1 MSNSNTF
8 RPYLIDIEQPFLF
21 PPDVREWLSEKHLA
35 YFIMEVVGELDLQKI
50 TSKYDRSKG
59 GNAAFHPQMM
69 VTLLIYAYCVGI
81 ISSRKIEKA
90 AYEIVPFRVI
100 CAGCY
105 PDHDTIADFRRRH
118 LKELSGLFLQV
129 LQLCQKAGLVKL
141 GHVSLDGT
149 KVKANA
155 SKHKAMSY
163 DRMEKTIGE
172 LDREVRELLKQARE
186 TDYAEDKRYGKG
198 KSEEDLPERL
208 RFKEARLKKIR
219 EAKAAL
225 EAEAKAAAQVKAL
238 EVEKRL
244 AERAEAEAETGKKI
258 AGKPPVAP
266 DPETA
271 VPEARAQKNFTD
283 PESRIMKDGASKGF
297 EQAYNAQIVVDS
309 ATQIIVASG
318 VTQETNDKKQL
329 VPMMEKTKQNL
340 GSLPEKV
347 SADAGYFSETNI
359 TAKDLTEVDLYI
371 PPDRQKHGS
380 NALPAN
386 EELAVTTKK
395 DLSVADQM
403 REKLRA
409 EAGQD
414 VYKHRKE
421 IVEPVFGQ
429 IKEIRGFRRFSF
441 RGKEKVGFEWDL
453 VCLTHNLLKLFR
465 YGMLPQMA

>member
-1 MSNSNTF
+1 MSNLNTF
-8 RPYLIDIEQPFLF
+8 RPYLIDIDQPFLF

-35 YFIMEVVGELDLQKI
+35 NFIIEVVGELDLQAI
-50 TSKYDRSKG
+50 SRKYDRSHG

-81 ISSRKIEKA
+81 TSSRKIEKA
-90 AYEIVPFRVI
+90 THEMVPFRVI

-118 LKELSGLFLQV
+118 LKELSGLFVQV
-129 LQLCQKAGLVKL
+129 LQMCQKAGLVKL
-141 GHVSLDGT
+141 GHVALDGT

-163 DRMEKTIGE
+163 DRMEKTIAE
-172 LDREVRELLKQARE
+172 LDSDVRKLLKQARE
-186 TDYAEDKRYGKG
+186 TDDAEDKCYGKG
-198 KSEEDLPERL
+198 KSEEDLPEKL
-208 RFKEARLKKIR
+208 RFREARLKKIR

-225 EAEAKAAAQVKAL
+225 EAEAKEAAQVKVL

-244 AERAEAEAETGKKI
+244 AERAEEEAESGKKI
-258 AGKPPVAP
+258 TGKSPVAP

-271 VPEARAQKNFTD
+271 VPKGKAQKNFTD
-283 PESRIMKDGASKGF
+283 TESRIMKDGASKGF

-329 VPMMEKTKQNL
+329 VPMMEKTKENL

-347 SADAGYFSETNI
+347 SADAGYFSETNV
-359 TAKDLTEVDLYI
+359 TAKELVEVDLYI

-380 NALPAN
+380 HDLPAG
-386 EELAVTTKK
+386 EEAAITKK

-403 REKLRA
+403 RKKLQT

-414 VYKHRKE
+414 VYKYRKA

-429 IKEIRGFRRFSF
+429 IKEVRGFRRFSF

-453 VCLTHNLLKLFR
+453 VCLTHNLLKLFK

>member
-1 MSNSNTF
+1 MSNLNTF
-8 RPYLIDIEQPFLF
+8 RPYLIDIDQPFLF

-35 YFIMEVVGELDLQKI
+35 NFIIEVVGELDLQAI
-50 TSKYDRSKG
+50 SRKYDRSHG

-81 ISSRKIEKA
+81 TSSRKIEKA
-90 AYEIVPFRVI
+90 THEMVPFRVI

-118 LKELSGLFLQV
+118 LKELSGLFVQV
-129 LQLCQKAGLVKL
+129 LQMCQKAGLVKL
-141 GHVSLDGT
+141 GHVALDGT

-163 DRMEKTIGE
+163 DRMEKTIAE
-172 LDREVRELLKQARE
+172 LDSDVRKLLKQARE
-186 TDYAEDKRYGKG
+186 TDDAEDKCYGKG
-198 KSEEDLPERL
+198 KSEEDLPEKL
-208 RFKEARLKKIR
+208 RFREARLKKIR

-225 EAEAKAAAQVKAL
+225 EAEAKEAAQVKVL

-244 AERAEAEAETGKKI
+244 AERAEEEAESGKKI
-258 AGKPPVAP
+258 TGKSPVAP

-271 VPEARAQKNFTD
+271 VPKGKAQKNFTD
-283 PESRIMKDGASKGF
+283 TESRIMKDGASKGF

-329 VPMMEKTKQNL
+329 VPMMEKTKKNL

-347 SADAGYFSETNI
+347 SADAGYFSETNV
-359 TAKDLTEVDLYI
+359 TAKELVEVDLYI

-380 NALPAN
+380 HDLPAG
-386 EELAVTTKK
+386 EEAAITKK

-403 REKLRA
+403 RKKLQT

-414 VYKHRKE
+414 VYKYRKA

-429 IKEIRGFRRFSF
+429 IKEVRGFRRFSF

-453 VCLTHNLLKLFR
+453 VCLTHNLLKLFK

>member
-1 MSNSNTF
+1 MSNLNTF
-8 RPYLIDIEQPFLF
+8 RPYLIDIDQPFLF

-35 YFIMEVVGELDLQKI
+35 NFIIEVVGELDLQAI
-50 TSKYDRSKG
+50 SRKYDRSHG

-81 ISSRKIEKA
+81 TSSRKIEKA
-90 AYEIVPFRVI
+90 TYEMVPFRVI

-118 LKELSGLFLQV
+118 LKELSGLFVQV
-129 LQLCQKAGLVKL
+129 LQMCQKAGLVKL
-141 GHVSLDGT
+141 GHVALDGT

-163 DRMEKTIGE
+163 DRMEKTIAE
-172 LDREVRELLKQARE
+172 LDSDVRKLLKQARE
-186 TDYAEDKRYGKG
+186 TDDAEDKCYGKG
-198 KSEEDLPERL
+198 KSEEDLPEKL
-208 RFKEARLKKIR
+208 RFREARLKKIR

-225 EAEAKAAAQVKAL
+225 EAEAKEAAQVKVL

-244 AERAEAEAETGKKI
+244 AERAEEEAESGKKI
-258 AGKPPVAP
+258 TGKSPVAP

-271 VPEARAQKNFTD
+271 VPKGKAQKNFTD
-283 PESRIMKDGASKGF
+283 TESRIMKDGASKGF

-329 VPMMEKTKQNL
+329 VPMMEKTKENL

-347 SADAGYFSETNI
+347 SADAGYFSETNV
-359 TAKDLTEVDLYI
+359 TAKELVEVDLYI

-380 NALPAN
+380 HDLPAG
-386 EELAVTTKK
+386 EEAAITKK

-403 REKLRA
+403 RKKLQT

-414 VYKHRKE
+414 VYKYRKA

-429 IKEIRGFRRFSF
+429 IKEVRGFRRFSF

-453 VCLTHNLLKLFR
+453 VCLTHNLLKLFK